1 MQYKD
6 MSRNN
11 YYPIIF
17 FNDFWL
23 LKVSSAGSMTVL
35 QKHEDAWRVAD
46 SCKKLCCRVCR
57 PDASCADM
65 HAMCCRT
72 TLCP

>member
-23 LKVSSAGSMTVL
+23 LKVG
-35 QKHEDAWRVAD
+35 
-46 SCKKLCCRVCR
+46 CIG
-57 PDASCADM
+57 
-65 HAMCCRT
+65 
-72 TLCP
+72 